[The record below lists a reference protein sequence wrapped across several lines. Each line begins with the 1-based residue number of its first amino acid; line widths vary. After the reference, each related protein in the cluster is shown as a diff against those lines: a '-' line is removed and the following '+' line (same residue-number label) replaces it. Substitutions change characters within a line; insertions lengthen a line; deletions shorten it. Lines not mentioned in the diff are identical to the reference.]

1 MKKIASWMKASRKS
15 CALLFMSLG
24 MCSAAFPVEKNGLAE
39 AAGLHV
45 NHISFIERA
54 KTSASLQA
62 LESIS
67 KALNVK
73 PSDLILS
80 AEALLEQAP

>member
-1 MKKIASWMKASRKS
+1 MDFIRAFGTVVRNKRKDCKLS
-15 CALLFMSLG
+15 Q
-24 MCSAAFPVEKNGLAE
+24 EQLAE

-62 LESIS
+62 IESIAN
-67 KALNVK
+67 ALGVK

-80 AEALLEQAP
+80 AEALVDEAP